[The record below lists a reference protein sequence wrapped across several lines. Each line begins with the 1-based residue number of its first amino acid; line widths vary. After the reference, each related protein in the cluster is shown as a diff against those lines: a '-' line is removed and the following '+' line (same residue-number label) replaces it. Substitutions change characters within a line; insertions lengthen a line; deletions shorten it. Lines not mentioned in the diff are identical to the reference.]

1 MPLTTPEEP
10 NTTWSIDFVSD
21 VVESG
26 RKFRVMNVLD
36 DADRTVVAQEISMSM
51 PAQRVVRLLDLH
63 SVQRVFVEWLLIL
76 TSKVIDCLCQ

>member
-1 MPLTTPEEP
+1 ME
-10 NTTWSIDFVSD
+10 IDFVSD

-51 PAQRVVRLLDLH
+51 PAQRVVRLLDLFRT
-63 SVQRVFVEWLLIL
+63 V
-76 TSKVIDCLCQ
+76 T

>member
-1 MPLTTPEEP
+1 MAEYEVSITRACRLME
-10 NTTWSIDFVSD
+10 IDFVSD

-51 PAQRVVRLLDLH
+51 PAQRVVKLLDLLRI
-63 SVQRVFVEWLLIL
+63 V
-76 TSKVIDCLCQ
+76 T